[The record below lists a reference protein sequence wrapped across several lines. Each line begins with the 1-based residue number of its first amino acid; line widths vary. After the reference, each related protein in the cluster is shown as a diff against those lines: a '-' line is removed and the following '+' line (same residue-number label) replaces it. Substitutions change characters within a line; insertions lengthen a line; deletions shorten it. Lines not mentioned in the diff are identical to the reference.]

1 VEDSLHS
8 ARPTQTKNKYALV
21 KGYNIASA
29 LGMHR
34 SDICIGIGTD
44 IEDISRSGIGDK
56 WADPYLK
63 KKIII
68 FFLRLCT
75 YLNPIPT
82 TLLL

>member
-1 VEDSLHS
+1 MFKLSVEGTFCNLF
-8 ARPTQTKNKYALV
+8 Q
-21 KGYNIASA
+21 

-56 WADPYLK
+56 WADPYF
-63 KKIII
+63 KKIYIYI

>member
-1 VEDSLHS
+1 M
-8 ARPTQTKNKYALV
+8 ALGPV
-21 KGYNIASA
+21 ALLSCIFL

-63 KKIII
+63 KIYIYYYLFI
-68 FFLRLCT
+68 FLRLCT

>member
-1 VEDSLHS
+1 MEYINS
-8 ARPTQTKNKYALV
+8 
-21 KGYNIASA
+21 I

-63 KKIII
+63 KK
-68 FFLRLCT
+68 
-75 YLNPIPT
+75 
-82 TLLL
+82 